1 MLAASE
7 PHGAGTLAV
16 SRPLVGG
23 SGWARAGH
31 LKNDATCSAVH
42 EEVTVVSMSKR
53 LTDYRRAANDSLPF
67 GCHQQTK
74 TIKGVW
80 GSSLDDSIL
89 LLMRSLTDSRLLASG
104 R

>member
-53 LTDYRRAANDSLPF
+53 LTDYQRAANDSLPF
-67 GCHQQTK
+67 VCRQQTK
-74 TIKGVW
+74 TTKGVW
-80 GSSLDDSIL
+80 GGFIRRYDIVADEKFDLFSFTGK
-89 LLMRSLTDSRLLASG
+89 R
-104 R
+104 